1 MSIVVRHLTRTITKT
16 GLYLLVT
23 TVLLV
28 LLAACGGG
36 DEDQTEGT
44 ATTPPGTSPSG
55 ATPSGA
61 TPSGATPSGEKV
73 EIDFWHAMN
82 AANQDTL
89 KALTDRFN
97 ASQGEVKVTL
107 QFQGNYEENLAK
119 LLAARGGGGV
129 PALIQLDEASLQRM
143 VDSGM
148 ITPVQ
153 EFIDAEAYDLSDFI
167 ERIISYYTLD
177 GALYGM
183 PFNVSNPILYYN
195 KLDFAAAGLDPEQP
209 PRTLDEVRQ
218 YCDKLTVRDSSGK
231 IVRPCIAMEIGDGS
245 WYFEEVLVKHGT
257 PFVNN
262 GNGREARATEAVF
275 NSAAGQEFFSWW
287 HDLAAKGQLRNV
299 GRNPGGDQHILA
311 MGAHQVSMTVG
322 TSAALRSIFNVLDL
336 GQVKDVELGTG
347 PLPAIEGGTGA
358 TSPGGGV
365 LWILKDRSRSEQ
377 EAAWKYIRYLVE
389 PQQQADWYSGS
400 GYFPLR
406 RSAYDLPAAKEAEA
420 EYPDLKVA
428 PQQFFEVPA
437 NAIQGPVIG
446 PFVPVRELIRSAI
459 EQTIEGADPSE
470 VLDEAARQATTE
482 IQEYADRVGG

>member
-1 MSIVVRHLTRTITKT
+1 MSIGAMYLTRTMTKT
-16 GLYLLVT
+16 RLYLLVT
-23 TVLLV
+23 TILLV

-36 DEDQTEGT
+36 EGDETEGT
-44 ATTPPGTSPSG
+44 ATTPSGTSPSG
-55 ATPSGA
+55 ATPSGG
-61 TPSGATPSGEKV
+61 TPSGATPSGETV
-73 EIDFWHAMN
+73 NIDFWHAMN

-89 KALTDRFN
+89 KVLTDRFN
-97 ASQGEVKVTL
+97 ASQSEVKVKL
-107 QFQGNYEENLAK
+107 QFQGTYEENLAK
-119 LLAARGGGGV
+119 LLASRGGGGV
-129 PALIQLDEASLQRM
+129 PALIQLDEASIQRM

-153 EFIDAEAYDLSDFI
+153 EFIDAEGYDLSDFI
-167 ERIISYYTLD
+167 ERIISYYRLGDT
-177 GALYGM
+177 LYGM

-231 IVRPCIAMEIGDGS
+231 IVRRCIAMEIGDGS
-245 WYFEEVLVKHGT
+245 WYFEEVLVKYGA

-275 NSAAGQEFFSWW
+275 NGTAGREFLQWW
-287 HDLAAKGQLRNV
+287 HDLAANGQLQNV
-299 GRNPGGDQHILA
+299 GRNPGGDQHFLA
-311 MGAHQVSMTVG
+311 MGAHQVSMTIG
-322 TSAALRSIFNVLDL
+322 TSAALRSIFNVLEL

-347 PLPAIEGGTGA
+347 PLPVVEGSSGA

-365 LWILKDRSRSEQ
+365 LWIMKDRSRAEQ

-420 EYPDLKVA
+420 KYPDLKVA
-428 PQQFFEVPA
+428 PQQFLEAPA
-437 NAIQGPVIG
+437 NALQGPVVG
-446 PFVPVRELIRSAI
+446 PFVAVRDLIRSAV

-470 VLDEAARQATTE
+470 VLDEAARKATAE
-482 IQEYADRVGG
+482 IQEYAERVGG

>member
-1 MSIVVRHLTRTITKT
+1 MSIVAMYLTRTTTKT
-16 GLYLLVT
+16 SLFLLVT
-23 TVLLV
+23 AVLLV

-36 DEDQTEGT
+36 GGDTEGT
-44 ATTPPGTSPSG
+44 ATTPSG
-55 ATPSGA
+55 ATPSAA
-61 TPSGATPSGEKV
+61 TPSGATPSGETV

-97 ASQGEVKVTL
+97 ASQSEVKVTL

-119 LLAARGGGGV
+119 LLSARGGGGI
-129 PALIQLDEASLQRM
+129 PALIQLDEASIQRM

-153 EFIDAEAYDLSDFI
+153 EFIDAEGYDLSDFI
-167 ERIISYYTLD
+167 ERIISYYELD

-195 KLDFAAAGLDPEQP
+195 KLDFVAAGLDPERP

-218 YCDKLTVRDSSGK
+218 YCDKLTTRDSSGK
-231 IVRPCIAMEIGDGS
+231 IARRCIAMEIEP
-245 WYFEEVLVKHGT
+245 WYLEEVLVKYGA
-257 PFVNN
+257 PYVNN
-262 GNGREARATEAVF
+262 GNGRDSRATEAVF
-275 NSAAGQEFFSWW
+275 NSTAGREFIQWW
-287 HDLAAKGQLRNV
+287 HDLAANGQLQNV
-299 GRNPGGDQHILA
+299 GRNPGGDQHFLA
-311 MGAHQVSMTVG
+311 MGAHQVSMTIG
-322 TSAALRSIFNVLDL
+322 TSAALRSIFNVLEL

-347 PLPAIEGGTGA
+347 PLPAVEGSSGA

-365 LWILKDRSRSEQ
+365 LWILKDRPRAEQ

-389 PQQQADWYSGS
+389 PEQQADWYAGS

-420 EYPDLKVA
+420 KYPDLRVA
-428 PQQFFEVPA
+428 PQQFLEAPA

-446 PFVPVRELIRSAI
+446 PFVAVRDLIKNAI

-470 VLDEAARQATTE
+470 VLDEATRQATKE
-482 IQEYADRVGG
+482 IQEYAERVGG

>member
-1 MSIVVRHLTRTITKT
+1 
-16 GLYLLVT
+16 VT

-36 DEDQTEGT
+36 EDGDAQGT
-44 ATTPPGTSPSG
+44 ATTSPS

-61 TPSGATPSGEKV
+61 TPSGGTPSGETV

-97 ASQGEVKVTL
+97 SSQTEVKVTL

-119 LLAARGGGGV
+119 LLASRGGGGV
-129 PALIQLDEASLQRM
+129 PALIQLDEASIQRM

-153 EFIDAEAYDLSDFI
+153 EFIDAEGYDLSDFI
-167 ERIISYYTLD
+167 ERIISYYRLD

-231 IVRPCIAMEIGDGS
+231 IVRRCIAMEIGDGS
-245 WYFEEVLVKHGT
+245 WYFEEVLVKYGA

-275 NSAAGQEFFSWW
+275 NSTAGQEFVQWW
-287 HDLAAKGQLRNV
+287 HDLAANGQLQNV
-299 GRNPGGDQHILA
+299 GRNPGGDQHFLA
-311 MGAHQVSMTVG
+311 MGAHQVSMTIG
-322 TSAALRSIFNVLDL
+322 TSAALRSIFNVLEL

-347 PLPAIEGGTGA
+347 PLPAVEGSSGA

-365 LWILKDRSRSEQ
+365 LWIMKDRPRADQ

-389 PQQQADWYSGS
+389 PEQQADWYAGS

-420 EYPDLKVA
+420 QYPDLRVA
-428 PQQFFEVPA
+428 PQQFFEAPA

-446 PFVPVRELIRSAI
+446 PFVAVRNLIRSAI

-482 IQEYADRVGG
+482 IQEYAERVGD